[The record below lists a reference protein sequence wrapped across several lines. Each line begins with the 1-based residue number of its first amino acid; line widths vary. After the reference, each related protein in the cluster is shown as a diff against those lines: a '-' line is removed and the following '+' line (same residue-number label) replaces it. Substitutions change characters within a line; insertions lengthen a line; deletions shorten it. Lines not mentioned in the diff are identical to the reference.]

1 LPATTPRSFTIHTCL
16 GRGGFGEVYRAEMH
30 RPGGIDADVALKVLR
45 RDVGLNGQ
53 AVERLRDE
61 GRLLAKLSHPAILKV
76 HDLLVLEGRVAL
88 VTEFVDGQDLSTC
101 FEGEEPPPLR
111 TLLEVIAQVAGALD
125 CAWTSPVEEGGTA
138 LRMVH
143 RDVKPSN
150 IRIGKRGAVKLLDFG
165 IARTDEMTREAK
177 TMTDMLVGS
186 PPYMA
191 PERFL
196 AENVEPASD
205 VFALGATLA
214 EGIAG
219 RKVFDV
225 PVTMLAGLAVSHERY
240 TTFVDDRLEPLQE
253 KMPGQVFALL
263 RSMLAYEPDDRPT
276 AKDVSRACE
285 RLADRQSGATL
296 ARWARERDWDLA
308 RAEEPGELDG
318 RQIQEGT
325 LEAQR
330 PLAPMAPPTMDT
342 LTEATTTTGGRVGLV
357 MGGMSLMV
365 LLGSVAVLGI
375 AVLMVGV
382 AVWQP
387 WADDPALADVQ
398 PEAAPPVEVPVE
410 APALPAPA
418 PSEEVAPDP
427 SEQEPTPSPRAR
439 PQPAPEPEPEPV
451 RVVVPRPAKPSPAP
465 APAPAPAP
473 SANTSRVESSGAPAR
488 LVGGGKAI
496 SLPADVPAGKWS
508 VEAQFQGATWTP
520 AKDDVFIAP
529 GSAYEVR
536 CGNWTCRVDGG

>member
-1 LPATTPRSFTIHTCL
+1 
-16 GRGGFGEVYRAEMH
+16 MH

-101 FEGEEPPPLR
+101 FEGESPPPLR

-125 CAWTSPVEEGGTA
+125 CAWTSPVEEGGKA

-150 IRIGKRGAVKLLDFG
+150 IRIGRRGAVKLLDFG

-205 VFALGATLA
+205 VFALGAILA
-214 EGIAG
+214 EGVAG

-240 TTFVDDRLEPLQE
+240 TVFVDDRLEPLQE
-253 KMPGQVFALL
+253 QMPGQVFALL

-276 AKDVSRACE
+276 AKDVSRACT

-296 ARWARERDWDLA
+296 ARWARERDWGLA
-308 RAEEPGELDG
+308 KAEEPGELDG
-318 RQIQEGT
+318 RLIQEGT

-330 PLAPMAPPTMDT
+330 PRVSMASPTMDT
-342 LTEATTTTGGRVGLV
+342 LTETTLITGGRVGLV

-375 AVLMVGV
+375 AVLMVVV
-382 AVWQP
+382 ALWQP
-387 WADDPALADVQ
+387 WSDDLALVDADPAAT
-398 PEAAPPVEVPVE
+398 
-410 APALPAPA
+410 PA
-418 PSEEVAPDP
+418 EG
-427 SEQEPTPSPRAR
+427 
-439 PQPAPEPEPEPV
+439 
-451 RVVVPRPAKPSPAP
+451 P

-473 SANTSRVESSGAPAR
+473 SDPVVPVDPEPTPAPDVRPEPEPEPIRVVVPRAKRPAPAPAPVPAPAPAANTSRVESSGAPAR
-488 LVGGGKAI
+488 MVGGGKVI
-496 SLPADVPAGKWS
+496 SLPADVPAGRWS
-508 VEAQFQGATWTP
+508 VEAQFHGATWTP

-529 GSAYEVR
+529 GSTYEVR
-536 CGNWTCRVDGG
+536 CGNWTCRVDGS